1 MHFVKTFGFL
11 RSLLI
16 YHAIPG
22 RIQRLIRFYAQFLHS
37 GDLGFDIGAHV
48 GNHTR
53 ALRSLNVKVI
63 AVEPQPPFTCLL
75 KRWYGSDPGVIL
87 IDQALGATQ
96 GEASLFISYR
106 TPTVSTL
113 SSSWTDLAYQVPS
126 FTGVRWDT
134 QITVPVTTLDNLI
147 ADYGFPAFCKI
158 DVEGYEP
165 EVLRGLTHPLPFLA
179 FEYFPA
185 AREIALACLDR
196 LAELG
201 NYEFNWSVGEKMK
214 LNQAWVSS
222 TQAAIY
228 LKTLPDNSRE
238 GNLYARR
245 K

>member
-1 MHFVKTFGFL
+1 MPFVKTFGLL

-22 RIQRLIRFYAQFLHS
+22 RIRRLARLYAQLIQPN
-37 GDLGFDIGAHV
+37 DLCFDIGAHV

-53 ALRSLNVKVI
+53 AMRRLKAKVI
-63 AVEPQPPFTCLL
+63 SVEPQPPFTYLL

-96 GEASLFISYR
+96 GEASLFISHR

-113 SSSWTDLAYQVPS
+113 SSSWTELAYQVPS
-126 FTGVRWDT
+126 FAGVRWDT
-134 QITVPVTTLDNLI
+134 QIPVPVTTLDSLI
-147 ADYGFPAFCKI
+147 ADYGLPAFCKI
-158 DVEGYEP
+158 DVEGYEL
-165 EVLRGLTHPLPFLA
+165 EVLRGLTHPLPLLA

-201 NYEFNWSVGEKMK
+201 NYEYNWSVGEKMK

>member
-1 MHFVKTFGFL
+1 MPFATAFGLL

-22 RIQRLIRFYAQFLHS
+22 RIQRLMRFYAQFLHS
-37 GDLGFDIGAHV
+37 GDLCFDIGAHI

-53 ALRSLNVKVI
+53 ALRSLKAKVV

-96 GEASLFISYR
+96 GEASLFISHR

-113 SSSWTDLAYQVPS
+113 SSSWTELAYQVPS
-126 FTGVRWDT
+126 FAGVRWDT
-134 QITVPVTTLDNLI
+134 QIPVPVTTLDSLI
-147 ADYGFPAFCKI
+147 ADYGLPAFCKI
-158 DVEGYEP
+158 DVEGYEL
-165 EVLRGLTHPLPFLA
+165 EVLRGLTQPLPLLA

-201 NYEFNWSVGEKMK
+201 NYEYNWSVGEKMK
-214 LNQAWVSS
+214 LNPTWVSS

-228 LKTLPDNSRE
+228 LKTLPDSSRE